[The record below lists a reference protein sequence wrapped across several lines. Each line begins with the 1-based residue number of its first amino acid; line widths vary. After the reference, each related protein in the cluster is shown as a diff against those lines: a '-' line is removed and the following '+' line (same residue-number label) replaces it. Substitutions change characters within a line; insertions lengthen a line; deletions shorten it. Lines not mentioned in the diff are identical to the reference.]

1 MIPAGAETQV
11 LRALE
16 APGGPLALISRELV
30 DRAVAYSRHSP
41 RRRVI
46 QPLHRSAD
54 EPVHRML
61 NAVQPDSYVRPHRH
75 LDPPKTEAWI
85 VLRGAVVFFAF
96 DDDGHVRECLRLE
109 AAGDPVGVDL
119 APGIYHT
126 FAALEPD
133 TVIYEVKTGPYS
145 EATDKTFAPWAPEEG
160 MPAAATYLEGLLSE
174 YRRAEPSGDPLSAIA
189 WRPPVLRSDRLILRG
204 YESSDAPA
212 IYAYASD
219 EETTRYMAWDRHR
232 SIEDAH
238 GFLHGMVAKHYRRH
252 RLDYAI
258 CLADD
263 HARVIGGLGVYPHP
277 GPHQVMELGY
287 ILGRPHWSRG
297 LALEAVRR
305 LLDHAFH
312 TTDVERI
319 FAPIFA
325 ENSRSRR
332 LAEKAGLRLDGV
344 LRSALAFRGR
354 RWDEAVYAILRG
366 DWVATR
372 PPG

>member
-1 MIPAGAETQV
+1 MTESHA

-16 APGGPLALISRELV
+16 APTESLALISREFV

-41 RRRVI
+41 RKRVI
-46 QPLHRSAD
+46 QPLHHSAD

-61 NAVQPDSYVRPHRH
+61 NAVQPGSYVRPHRH
-75 LDPPKTEAWI
+75 LDPPKVEAWI
-85 VLRGAVVFFAF
+85 VLRGAVAFFAF
-96 DDDGHVRECLRLE
+96 DDVGQIGECLRLE
-109 AAGDPVGVDL
+109 AGGRSVGVDL

-133 TVIYEVKTGPYS
+133 TVIYEVKSGPYL

-160 MPAAATYLEGLLSE
+160 MPAAATYLEGLLAE
-174 YRRAEPSGDPLSAIA
+174 YRRRAAPGEDPLSAIA
-189 WRPPVLRSDRLILRG
+189 WRPPVVRTDRLILRG
-204 YESSDAPA
+204 YEASDAAA
-212 IYAYASD
+212 IYEYASD
-219 EETTRYMAWDRHR
+219 AETTQYMAWDRHR

-238 GFLHGMVAKHYRRH
+238 LFLNGMVARSYRGH

-258 CLADD
+258 CDASDP
-263 HARVIGGLGVYPHP
+263 ARVIGGVGVYPQP

-287 ILGRPHWSRG
+287 ILERSHWGRG
-297 LALEAVRR
+297 LGLEAVRR
-305 LLDHAFH
+305 LLDYAFE

-325 ENSRSRR
+325 ANSRSRR
-332 LAEKAGLRLDGV
+332 MAEKAGLTLDGV

-354 RWDEAVYAILRG
+354 RRDEAIYSMLRS
-366 DWVATR
+366 DWMGR
-372 PPG
+372 RS